1 MKFDNVETIVKK
13 CNFVIHQAVRNLE
26 PLLCR
31 FFFLDNRTKAI
42 DVHPSDTAMEAMQ
55 RLAEKINLKSLEGWA
70 LYESTP
76 EYEHVIRSYDYLGD
90 IISQW
95 ES

>member
-1 MKFDNVETIVKK
+1 
-13 CNFVIHQAVRNLE
+13 
-26 PLLCR
+26 
-31 FFFLDNRTKAI
+31 
-42 DVHPSDTAMEAMQ
+42 MEAMQ
-55 RLAEKINLKSLEGWA
+55 RLADKINLKSLDGWA

-95 ES
+95 ESYVTLIFSILSKFLYSY